1 MRRVRAWS
9 VPKEPEVPSENEDAF
24 AANAAATA
32 FAVCDGATESF
43 ASGRWARALAA
54 TFVSHAPLDRALL
67 AGARAT
73 YEQSFDMGKWPPYRR
88 NAYRR
93 GSYAALVGLMLWPK
107 EHLYAVQA
115 IGDSI
120 CVVAEGAA
128 DGAPESSADA
138 APDGAGNGAANG
150 AAAGPTLVRAFP
162 LSTPAQFER
171 RPVLLST
178 ADHTNVVDGVH
189 LLDQSGIWTVGRYA
203 AHARTAFCLM
213 TDALGA
219 WLLGEPSA
227 RLARLQA
234 IESETAFADLVI
246 EERAAGRLRRD
257 DTTLMIV
264 ETG

>member
-54 TFVSHAPLDRALL
+54 AFVAHAPLDRTLL

-73 YEQSFDMGKWPPYRR
+73 YEQSFDMRKWPPYRR

-107 EHLYAVQA
+107 EHLYAIQA

-120 CVVAEGAA
+120 CVVAEGAPAGAA
-128 DGAPESSADA
+128 DTAGEG
-138 APDGAGNGAANG
+138 DGTANG
-150 AAAGPTLVRAFP
+150 AGAGPTLVRSFP
-162 LSTPAQFER
+162 LSTPAAFER

-189 LLDQSGIWTVGRYA
+189 LLDQSGIWTVGRYTP
-203 AHARTAFCLM
+203 HARTAFCLM

-219 WLLGEPSA
+219 WLLGDAAA

-234 IESETAFADLVI
+234 IDSQTAFADLVI
-246 EERAAGRLRRD
+246 AERAAGRLRRD

>member
-1 MRRVRAWS
+1 M
-9 VPKEPEVPSENEDAF
+9 PSENEDAF

-73 YEQSFDMGKWPPYRR
+73 YEQSFDMGRWPPYRR

-120 CVVAEGAA
+120 CVVAETAA
-128 DGAPESSADA
+128 RDEGEPDVIDA
-138 APDGAGNGAANG
+138 AEASSVGWTEGAVDAPVARPRGGRTA
-150 AAAGPTLVRAFP
+150 PTLVRAFP
-162 LSTPAQFER
+162 LSSPAQFER

-189 LLDQSGIWTVGRYA
+189 LLDQSGIWTVGRYTP
-203 AHARTAFCLM
+203 HARTAFCLM

-219 WLLGEPSA
+219 WLLGEPRA

>member
-1 MRRVRAWS
+1 MRRVRAWT

-54 TFVSHAPLDRALL
+54 AFVAHAPLDRTLL

-73 YEQSFDMGKWPPYRR
+73 YEQSFDMRKWPPYRR

-120 CVVAEGAA
+120 CVVAEGATERTREGSAAVAGAGHGA
-128 DGAPESSADA
+128 D
-138 APDGAGNGAANG
+138 DGAGAR
-150 AAAGPTLVRAFP
+150 PTLVRSFP
-162 LSTPAQFER
+162 LSSAAQFER

-219 WLLGEPSA
+219 WLLDETEA